1 MENIAHR
8 EQSQDNNACT
18 QIFETAILSVPDFDG
33 NGRVDSAD
41 VEGVTDRSNTSEGDP
56 LYHPLYVETDSEDVL
71 FGTDEGDRNF

>member
-8 EQSQDNNACT
+8 KQSQDNNACT

-41 VEGVTDRSNTSEGDP
+41 VEGVTDRSNTSEDDS
-56 LYHPLYVETDSEDVL
+56 LYHPLYVRTDSEDLL

>member
-33 NGRVDSAD
+33 NGRVDWAD
-41 VEGVTDRSNTSEGDP
+41 VEGVNRSNTSEGDS

-71 FGTDEGDRNF
+71 FGSDEGDRNF